1 MKLNSLKSGGA
12 TMQILLVD
20 DDLDILQLVS
30 IHLERAGYK
39 VHIADDAEAALTLLE
54 TFKVDLAIVDVMM
67 PGMNGFELTE
77 ILTKDYEIPVI
88 LLTAKGQL
96 VDKEKGFTAG
106 SEDYIVKPFEPS
118 ELLFRVAVVL
128 RRYERSLENFIEI
141 GNVKID
147 PKNYEVMIRNETVL
161 LPLKEFELLTL
172 LASRSGK
179 IVQRTFLI
187 EHTWGIDT
195 EGNDYT
201 LNTHINRL
209 RERLIRYEADVEI
222 LTVRGIGYKLEMLK

>member
-1 MKLNSLKSGGA
+1 MKPNSLESGGV
-12 TMQILLVD
+12 TMHILLVD
-20 DDLDILQLVS
+20 DDLDTLQLVT
-30 IHLERAGYK
+30 IHLEREGYK
-39 VHIADDAEAALTLLE
+39 VHNADNAEAALTLLE
-54 TFKVDLAIVDVMM
+54 TYKVDLAIVDVMM

-77 ILTKDYEIPVI
+77 ILTEDYDIPVI

-96 VDKEKGFTAG
+96 ADKEQGFTAG

-141 GNVKID
+141 GNMKID
-147 PKNYEVMIRNETVL
+147 RKNYEVIIKNETVL

-179 IVQRTFLI
+179 IVQRIFLI
-187 EHTWGIDT
+187 EQTWGFDI
-195 EGNDYT
+195 EGSDFT

-209 RERLIRYEADVEI
+209 RERLIRYQADVEI
-222 LTVRGIGYKLEMLK
+222 LTVRGIGYKLELLK